1 MVMFDFVALILEII
15 VRTNRIYF
23 HVISILK
30 YKFILKLSYKSI
42 YFTFLF
48 LFLFFSN
55 KHISIIYLLGC

>member
-15 VRTNRIYF
+15 VKTNRIYF

-48 LFLFFSN
+48 LFFSN